1 MKEFNTTAVC
11 IPSKHYMV
19 DISERVEEIKK
30 LVDDGKYFTIN
41 RGRQYGKT
49 TTLNELCK
57 TLKNDHI
64 VINLDFQDLG
74 EGSFASG
81 GVFSQSIAKLIIDL
95 IVFDDLKIPK
105 KTAEE
110 LNELIK
116 KAKEDVNPDDLFR
129 IFRYWLAEESKPVVL
144 IIDEVDSAS
153 NNQVFL
159 DFLAQLRSLYIKS
172 EINPG
177 FRTFQSVILAGVTDV
192 KHLRG
197 KIRDEGQH
205 KINSPWNIAAD
216 FDMDMSL
223 SEEGIAGMLEDYEA
237 DHHTGMNVTDMAKEI
252 RDYTGGY
259 PFLVSR
265 LCQLIDRQVRVQLG
279 GLEKAWTRQGM
290 DEAVKLILSE
300 RNTLFDSLI
309 SKVNNYPDIRAALRR
324 ILIEGSRLTYN
335 GYQEEISQLQMYG
348 FIKNEGGTVRIS
360 NRIFETLLYNMFLSD
375 EE

>member
-335 GYQEEISQLQMYG
+335 GYQEEISQL
-348 FIKNEGGTVRIS
+348 
-360 NRIFETLLYNMFLSD
+360 
-375 EE
+375 